1 MQCRFARGICDCF
14 FRPAAQVGGMSLNR
28 AEQTVH
34 DHIARHP
41 EERRHWQAKVARLAA
56 RAADDHAA
64 AVAVAA
70 ELAAYCRERAGV
82 AAEFRELAGPDGPN
96 RLMLRSLAELFL
108 RQWAAPRPKRRP
120 PVAEGEPPFVT
131 PL

>member
-1 MQCRFARGICDCF
+1 
-14 FRPAAQVGGMSLNR
+14 MSLNR

-41 EERRHWQAKVARLAA
+41 EERRHWQDKVARLAA

-64 AVAVAA
+64 ADAIAA

-82 AAEFRELAGPDGPN
+82 AAEFRGLAGPGGPN
-96 RLMLRSLAELFL
+96 RLMLRSLAELLL
-108 RQWAAPRPKRRP
+108 RQWAAPRPKKQKPSP
-120 PVAEGEPPFVT
+120 PDSGAELFITPP
-131 PL
+131 